1 MAKAT
6 RSKARKTTKTA
17 KRSPGKG
24 ARRAAG
30 AKKGVRRASSRAS
43 PTLRETGV
51 KVEGTLAGHPMHSVT
66 GQLIIDGAKD
76 AIAWYGKAFGAKE
89 LDRKPMPDGRIMH
102 AVLQIGDTLFMISD
116 PFQPGS
122 APKELN
128 GAYLHIQDKGIDA
141 MWDKA
146 LASGAKPLLPLANQF
161 WGDRYGQLRDPFGQM
176 WSFGWPAKMTPAE
189 QKRLQDEANKH
200 MATLA

>member
-6 RSKARKTTKTA
+6 RSKARKTTKAA
-17 KRSPGKG
+17 KRSTGKG
-24 ARRAAG
+24 SRAAAT
-30 AKKGVRRASSRAS
+30 AKGSRRSPGRATA
-43 PTLRETGV
+43 TLHSKAV
-51 KVEGTLAGHPMHSVT
+51 KVEGTLAGRPMHSVT

-76 AIAWYGKAFGAKE
+76 AIAWYGKVFGAKE

-102 AVLQIGDTLFMISD
+102 AVLQIGDTLFMLSD
-116 PFQPGS
+116 PFQPGT

-128 GAYLHIQDKGIDA
+128 GAYLHVQDKGIDA

-146 LASGAKPLLPLANQF
+146 LAGGAKPLLPLANQF

-176 WSFGWPAKMTPAE
+176 WSFGWPAKMTAAE
-189 QKRLQDEANKH
+189 QKRLQDEANQH
-200 MATLA
+200 MATMA

>member
-1 MAKAT
+1 MAKTT
-6 RSKARKTTKTA
+6 RSKPRKTTKPASTGKRTA
-17 KRSPGKG
+17 PKSRAPK
-24 ARRAAG
+24 RAA
-30 AKKGVRRASSRAS
+30 AK
-43 PTLRETGV
+43 PTANGV
-51 KVEGTLAGHPMHSVT
+51 KVEGKLAGRPMHSVT

-76 AIAWYGKAFGAKE
+76 AIAWYGKTFGAKE

-102 AVLQIGDTLFMISD
+102 SVLQIGDTMFMISD
-116 PFQPGS
+116 PFQPGT

-141 MWDKA
+141 MWTKA
-146 LASGAKPLLPLANQF
+146 LAAGAKPLLPLANQF

-176 WSFGWPAKMTPAE
+176 WSFGWPAKMTAAE
-189 QKRLQDEANKH
+189 QKRLQDEANQH

>member
-6 RSKARKTTKTA
+6 PKARKTKTA
-17 KRSPGKG
+17 KRSGTG
-24 ARRAAG
+24 SRRAP
-30 AKKGVRRASSRAS
+30 AKKASRKASSSRAS
-43 PTLRETGV
+43 VTLREGV
-51 KVEGTLAGHPMHSVT
+51 KVEGKLAGRPMHSVT

-76 AIAWYGKAFGAKE
+76 AIAWYSKAFGAKE

-102 AVLQIGDTLFMISD
+102 SVLQIGDTLFMISD
-116 PFQPGS
+116 PFQPGT

-141 MWDKA
+141 MWEKA
-146 LASGAKPLLPLANQF
+146 VATGAKPLMPLANQF
-161 WGDRYGQLRDPFGQM
+161 WGDRYGQFRDPWGQV

-200 MATLA
+200 MATLAQPA